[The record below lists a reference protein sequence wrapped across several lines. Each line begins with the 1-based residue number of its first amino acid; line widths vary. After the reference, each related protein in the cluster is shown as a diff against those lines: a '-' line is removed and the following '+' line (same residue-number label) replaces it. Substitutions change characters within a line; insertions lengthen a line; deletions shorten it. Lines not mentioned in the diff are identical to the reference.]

1 VDISLDLWVV
11 DTGATHHI
19 CMDRQLFKH
28 LEDYSIVIN
37 TANSTSISKGRGVI
51 ILTIKKHSIEFQNVL
66 YDPNIK
72 INVISTERLRIDNG
86 IGFDSYPNHLYHGA
100 TKEIIVEADSSSG
113 LPLLNVLKAPPRD
126 RIEACRTYYSE
137 VKHRPISIDLAH
149 RRLGHISEQSVRKLA
164 LGEAEGLSLLPE
176 KTEKKRYNHC
186 YAGQLKRFPHPH
198 DQFTLV
204 RSSRPFEYL
213 HMDILH
219 APQEAL
225 STGYNYLWTITD
237 DYFRMQ

>member
-1 VDISLDLWVV
+1 MDIN
-11 DTGATHHI
+11 
-19 CMDRQLFKH
+19 LFKH

-37 TANSTSISKGRGVI
+37 TANSSSISKGRGVVV
-51 ILTIKKHSIEFQNVL
+51 LTLGRHTIELQNVL
-66 YDPNIK
+66 YDPDIK

-86 IGFDSYPNHLYHGA
+86 IGFDSYPNHLYHGD
-100 TKEIIVEADSSSG
+100 TKEVIVEVDSSSG

-176 KTEKKRYNHC
+176 KAEKKRCDHC
-186 YAGQLKRFPHPH
+186 YAGQMKRFPHLH
-198 DQFTLV
+198 DQPTWLG
-204 RSSRPFEYL
+204 R
-213 HMDILH
+213 
-219 APQEAL
+219 
-225 STGYNYLWTITD
+225 
-237 DYFRMQ
+237 